1 MALNI
6 FQMSAAAMTGRKPV
20 RRVPFLA
27 SQSLTP
33 SGTSAQSSAFTGEF
47 VTLQNTGT
55 GNVYV
60 VFGVNPTAIT
70 GTSFAIGEG
79 MSEDFEVN
87 RGDKVAVIT

>member
-27 SQSLTP
+27 AQSLTP
-33 SGTSAQSSAFTGEF
+33 SGTSAQSAAFTGEF

-60 VFGVNPTAIT
+60 VFGANPTAIT

-79 MSEDFEVN
+79 MTEDFEVN
-87 RGDKVAVIT
+87 VGDKVAVIT